1 MKIISVNVGLPRS
14 VRWKGRTVSTAIFK
28 TPVFE
33 RITLRPLNLDGDRQ
47 ADLTVHGGPNKAV
60 YAYPADTTLIGAM
73 STRMRSH
80 LEISR
85 GHPNVHV
92 HAFYSPP
99 AGEEWVT
106 LQSIIGRI
114 DLSALKD
121 LLPSKAYDYDGL
133 RYSRPRSLGGLGR
146 SRSYGGVRPAIA
158 RYRPGV
164 IPVAR

>member
-1 MKIISVNVGLPRS
+1 MPIPQS
-14 VRWKGRTVSTAIFK
+14 
-28 TPVFE
+28 
-33 RITLRPLNLDGDRQ
+33 
-47 ADLTVHGGPNKAV
+47 
-60 YAYPADTTLIGAM
+60 TTLIGAM

-121 LLPSKAYDYDGL
+121 LLPSKAYDF
-133 RYSRPRSLGGLGR
+133 SVSSARSLGGSGR